1 MDPILETPEDAIIE
15 QSELEKCFKVFDI
28 HEKKKID
35 INELQS
41 VRPESQVLEKMQH
54 SKWATSNHL
63 FDYNAFINDFY
74 SLLDEY
80 KEYKQRSESI
90 NNPTESPEKLPEILS
105 SLKGSFFL

>member
-1 MDPILETPEDAIIE
+1 MNFKGYLSNTVEYYLIYYWRDQNSNYIIDFLLHILLFLYKLL
-15 QSELEKCFKVFDI
+15 SLCRVFDI

-74 SLLDEY
+74 
-80 KEYKQRSESI
+80 R
-90 NNPTESPEKLPEILS
+90 
-105 SLKGSFFL
+105 